1 MLENQTNS
9 GHQWRETMLTTEEL
23 CILEKA
29 KRKLEKVK
37 RSPIGRLST
46 ACIKTS
52 IAIRGFRERWSH
64 GKV

>member
-1 MLENQTNS
+1 
-9 GHQWRETMLTTEEL
+9 MLTTEEL